1 MIDVSHSM
9 ILYGEDRITPAKKV
23 ALAMAEL
30 IKSKYPKEFLQRS
43 ITMFVNTQ
51 HAAGALAAAVFA
63 ALSTTAWAQADA
75 AKDYPTKPVRFISPF
90 TPGAGTDTTARTL
103 AKFLGDTMGQQ
114 FVVDNRTGA
123 AGSIGVELT
132 AQAPADG
139 YTICLISASHS
150 VNSGTN
156 PKLPY
161 DLSRDLQ
168 GISQATSLFY
178 AVYVNEKVPAKNIRE
193 LIAYAKANPDK
204 LLFSSSG
211 TGGLQHFA
219 GEMFNY
225 MAGTKIV
232 HIPFKGAASAIL
244 ANLANEIQLGYST
257 LIGVKPQV
265 ASGRLRLLAITAGKR
280 SPAVPDTPT
289 VAESVP
295 GYEVNQWYGIIISSK
310 VSPALVKKINA
321 GIVAALKS
329 PDVMQ
334 RLAADGSVPV
344 GSSPEQF
351 SAHIKAEILKWRKF
365 AEDSHLVLTQ

>member
-1 MIDVSHSM
+1 
-9 ILYGEDRITPAKKV
+9 
-23 ALAMAEL
+23 
-30 IKSKYPKEFLQRS
+30 
-43 ITMFVNTQ
+43 MFINTQ

-123 AGSIGVELT
+123 AGSIGVDLT

-150 VNSGTN
+150 VNSGIN

-225 MAGTKIV
+225 MAKVQMTHVPYKGT
-232 HIPFKGAASAIL
+232 AAGVI
-244 ANLANEIQLGYST
+244 ANLAGDVQVGFGT
-257 LIGVKPQV
+257 FFGVRAHWQ
-265 ASGRLRLLAITAGKR
+265 SGRVRVLAITAGKR
-280 SPAVPDTPT
+280 SPAVPRYSDGRRSGRP
-289 VAESVP
+289 
-295 GYEVNQWYGIIISSK
+295 
-310 VSPALVKKINA
+310 
-321 GIVAALKS
+321 
-329 PDVMQ
+329 
-334 RLAADGSVPV
+334 RL
-344 GSSPEQF
+344 
-351 SAHIKAEILKWRKF
+351 
-365 AEDSHLVLTQ
+365 